1 VLAFAAEHLHINPTA
16 HAGMTETAVDPS
28 IFANYVPLNALR
40 RESQLDLARHAR
52 QLRAAAGEFL
62 FRVGDVAKDVLYV
75 LDGEV
80 HLIDAQGKALSRVRA
95 GEPAS
100 YHRLAHQSPRSV
112 SARCVT
118 PVRYLAVDAGLL
130 DVMLTWDQTGSFE
143 VSELSE
149 ASAQST
155 DDWMTRLLQMRTFQ
169 LVPPSNLQAMFM
181 RMQQVSVDP
190 GSVIV
195 RQGDEGDYFYVL
207 IAGRCIV
214 TREQSGLKAVRLAE
228 LESGACFGEEA
239 LISNDRRNAS
249 VTALTRCELMRLSKA
264 DFQTLLNE
272 PLSRRLG
279 MTQAQQKVADGQAR
293 WLDVRLPSEF
303 QTGHLPGAFN
313 LPLYMLRMK
322 LAQLDQAT
330 TWIACCD
337 TGRRSSVAAFVLT
350 QKGYDAY
357 LLDQGLPTGET

>member
-1 VLAFAAEHLHINPTA
+1 
-16 HAGMTETAVDPS
+16 MTDPAVDS
-28 IFANYVPLNALR
+28 STFANYVPLNALR

-52 QLRAAAGEFL
+52 ELSAAPGEFL
-62 FRVGDVAKDVLYV
+62 FRIGDAVKNALYV

-80 HLIDAQGKALSRVRA
+80 HLIDAQGQALSRVRA

-100 YHRLAHQSPRSV
+100 FHRLAHQSPRTV

-118 PVRYLAVDAGLL
+118 AVKYLAVDAALL

-143 VSELSE
+143 VGELS
-149 ASAQST
+149 SDTQSN

-181 RMQQVSVDP
+181 RMQQITVDP
-190 GSVIV
+190 GTVIV
-195 RQGDEGDYFYVL
+195 KQGDEGDFFYVL

-214 TREQSGLKAVRLAE
+214 TREQAGLKAVRLAE

-264 DFQTLLNE
+264 DFQKLLNE
-272 PLSRRLG
+272 PLSRRLNLS
-279 MTQAQQKVADGQAR
+279 QAQQMIDNGKAR

-303 QTGHLPGAFN
+303 QNGHLPNAFN

-322 LAQLDQAT
+322 LSQLDPAT
-330 TWIACCD
+330 VWIACCD

-357 LLDQGLPTGET
+357 LLESGLPTAS